1 MLTSLQYHKKELS
14 AMAMGNGENKEYVFS
29 FYSPLIMILPHLVK
43 FRLDD
48 VKNRIAWKERPFD
61 SLRLSS

>member
-1 MLTSLQYHKKELS
+1 
-14 AMAMGNGENKEYVFS
+14 MAMGNGENKEYVFS